1 MQRQPRRAELYR
13 RTRGT
18 HPSLLITAHLTLAQ
32 VAVAISHG
40 LDVRG
45 DIGQMSIESLIK
57 NEAASGCGIII
68 WSETV
73 HPTHTTVP
81 CAFGNIVLINGKEWH
96 WRPPVTASGKQPMW
110 WQSLENIGRSCSA
123 VMALICAGARPWVKD
138 LGDTCACPSWARA
151 MARNDVALAMA
162 LIVAASSSQ
171 KVALIRCAKELYQW
185 NDKDLKK
192 LSNMVSCVSD

>member
-1 MQRQPRRAELYR
+1 L
-13 RTRGT
+13 
-18 HPSLLITAHLTLAQ
+18 HIFTALCLTPTQ
-32 VAVAISHG
+32 VVIAISHG

-45 DIGQMSIESLIK
+45 AVGQTSIEALIK
-57 NEAASGCGIII
+57 NEASSGSGIII

-73 HPTHTTVP
+73 LPTHTSVP
-81 CAFGNIVLINGKEWH
+81 CAFGSILLMNGKEWH
-96 WRPPVTASGKQPMW
+96 WRPPVSSSKQSMW

-123 VMALICAGARPWVKD
+123 VMALICAGARPWVHD
-138 LGDTCACPSWARA
+138 IGDACACPSWARA

-171 KVALIRCAKELYQW
+171 RVSLLQSAKELYRW

-192 LSNMVSCVSD
+192 LANMATCISD

>member
-1 MQRQPRRAELYR
+1 
-13 RTRGT
+13 
-18 HPSLLITAHLTLAQ
+18 LITAHLTLAQ